1 MSNPEKKFGHS
12 IYYMND
18 QNIRDGLLA
27 QKVKASHLI
36 KILKDRNIIVS
47 PLSSKEEL
55 INMLKFIRFDY
66 YDYVHLSAILANQDK
81 KESKSSIDID
91 KKVTSRQI
99 LSTFESIKGVLEAR
113 QITAE
118 VSQQSNKKITINFEY
133 VEFDHSK
140 PPMRQKSLRKGVV
153 ECDITNTG
161 AMLNY
166 PANKVGAIIKD
177 HLIEQLSKKL
187 DTELKPIEFD
197 FENSN
202 VATRNNFFLSVINNV
217 EKYEVYDVVTV
228 AVKKIEEKK
237 AKESSSSGDSNN
249 DSDNDSDNDSV
260 GEAFTG
266 EVRNAILRGNQILTS
281 KVYSGLN
288 TGNYYIY
295 KITWKIR
302 EIIPNVGADQSD
314 CFTVEI
320 EFSDKDKAKGL
331 KYCVKTVQRFS
342 TKNKLNVTTE
352 NPLKNEQEKLGKLI
366 YKTALDVY
374 SKI

>member
-36 KILKDRNIIVS
+36 KILKDRNILVS

-66 YDYVHLSAILANQDK
+66 YDYVYLSSILANQDK

-91 KKVTSRQI
+91 KKVTAKQI

-118 VSQQSNKKITINFEY
+118 VSKQSSKKITINFEY

-140 PPMRQKSLRKGVV
+140 PPMRQKSFRKGVV
-153 ECDITNTG
+153 ECDITATG

-177 HLIEQLSKKL
+177 HLITQLSKKL

-197 FENSN
+197 FENSS

-237 AKESSSSGDSNN
+237 GKESSSSA
-249 DSDNDSDNDSV
+249 DSDNDSV

-288 TGNYYIY
+288 TGNY
-295 KITWKIR
+295 
-302 EIIPNVGADQSD
+302 
-314 CFTVEI
+314 
-320 EFSDKDKAKGL
+320 
-331 KYCVKTVQRFS
+331 
-342 TKNKLNVTTE
+342 
-352 NPLKNEQEKLGKLI
+352 
-366 YKTALDVY
+366 
-374 SKI
+374 

>member
-36 KILKDRNIIVS
+36 KILKDRNILVS

-66 YDYVHLSAILANQDK
+66 YDYVYLSSILANQDK

-91 KKVTSRQI
+91 KKVTAKQI

-118 VSQQSNKKITINFEY
+118 VSKQNSKKITINFEY

-140 PPMRQKSLRKGVV
+140 PPMRQKSFRKGVV
-153 ECDITNTG
+153 ECDITATG

-177 HLIEQLSKKL
+177 HLITQLSKKL

-197 FENSN
+197 FENSS

-237 AKESSSSGDSNN
+237 GKESSSSA
-249 DSDNDSDNDSV
+249 DSDNDSV

-295 KITWKIR
+295 KITWEIR
-302 EIIPNVGADQSD
+302 EIIPGLGSEQSD
-314 CFTVEI
+314 CYTVEI

-342 TKNKLNVTTE
+342 SKNRLNVTTE

>member
-1 MSNPEKKFGHS
+1 M
-12 IYYMND
+12 
-18 QNIRDGLLA
+18 
-27 QKVKASHLI
+27 
-36 KILKDRNIIVS
+36 
-47 PLSSKEEL
+47 
-55 INMLKFIRFDY
+55 
-66 YDYVHLSAILANQDK
+66 
-81 KESKSSIDID
+81 
-91 KKVTSRQI
+91 
-99 LSTFESIKGVLEAR
+99 LEAR

-118 VSQQSNKKITINFEY
+118 VSKQNSKKITINFEY

-140 PPMRQKSLRKGVV
+140 PPMRQKSFRKGVV
-153 ECDITNTG
+153 ECDITATG

-177 HLIEQLSKKL
+177 HLITQLSKKL

-197 FENSN
+197 FENSS

-237 AKESSSSGDSNN
+237 GKESSSSA
-249 DSDNDSDNDSV
+249 DSDNDSV

-302 EIIPNVGADQSD
+302 EIIPGLGSEQSD
-314 CFTVEI
+314 CYTVEI

-342 TKNKLNVTTE
+342 SKNRLNVTTE

-366 YKTALDVY
+366 
-374 SKI
+374 